1 MDELPGL
8 NADRECFQGCPTL
21 TLGAP
26 IDRDGAGDA
35 ELPDFPLPANASPA
49 PAPAAIAAITIH
61 FVWLCD
67 FVTGAIEF
75 VTETDGSG
83 FTGGATG
90 RRAGLTEGVSG

>member
-1 MDELPGL
+1 M
-8 NADRECFQGCPTL
+8 FQGCPTL

-61 FVWLCD
+61 FLWLCD
-67 FVTGAIEF
+67 LVIGAVEF
-75 VTETDGSG
+75 VTETDVPG
-83 FTGGATG
+83 FTA
-90 RRAGLTEGVSG
+90 GVSGRTAGLMAGVSG